1 MRILFCVILS
11 ILVFS
16 LSSQTEY
23 FNKYKPLA
31 DSLSEKYEVPS
42 CIILCVG
49 FLESGG
55 GKSKVATILNN
66 HFGIVGKNNLDKKD
80 RFNSKYK
87 YFYSVSDSYNSF
99 CKLITSKAYY
109 STLKG
114 NKNIDKWAIAIAS
127 KGYAE
132 NANLWSRYIIKLA
145 KKNCK

>member
-1 MRILFCVILS
+1 MRILFCIVLS
-11 ILVFS
+11 ILFLS

-31 DSLSEKYEVPS
+31 DSLGDKYGVPS

-49 FLESGG
+49 FLESGS
-55 GKSKVATILNN
+55 GKSKVAKILNN
-66 HFGIVGKNNLDKKD
+66 HFGIVGKNNLHKKGG
-80 RFNSKYK
+80 FKSKYK
-87 YFYSVSDSYNSF
+87 YFYSVSDSYINF
-99 CKLITSKAYY
+99 CKLITSKDYY

-132 NANLWSRYIIKLA
+132 NANVWSRYIIKLA
-145 KKNCK
+145 KINCK

>member
-1 MRILFCVILS
+1 MRLLFCIILS
-11 ILVFS
+11 ILFFS

-31 DSLSEKYEVPS
+31 DSLEDKYGVPS
-42 CIILCVG
+42 CLILSVG
-49 FLESGG
+49 FLESGR
-55 GKSKVATILNN
+55 GKSKVAKILNN
-66 HFGIVGKNNLDKKD
+66 HFGIVGKNNLHKKG
-80 RFNSKYK
+80 RFKSKYK

-99 CKLITSKAYY
+99 CKLIASKSYY

-114 NKNIDKWAIAIAS
+114 NKDINKWAIAIAS

-145 KKNCK
+145 KKQCK

>member
-1 MRILFCVILS
+1 MRILFCAILS
-11 ILVFS
+11 ILFHS

-31 DSLSEKYEVPS
+31 DSLEDKYGVPS
-42 CIILCVG
+42 CLILSVG

-55 GKSKVATILNN
+55 GKSKVAKVLNN
-66 HFGIVGKNNLDKKD
+66 HFGIVGKNNLHKKG
-80 RFNSKYK
+80 RFKSKYK

-99 CKLITSKAYY
+99 CKLIASKSYY

-114 NKNIDKWAIAIAS
+114 NKDINKWAIAIAS

-145 KKNCK
+145 KKKCK

>member
-1 MRILFCVILS
+1 MRILLFIILS
-11 ILVFS
+11 ILFFS

-31 DSLSEKYEVPS
+31 DSLSKKYEVPS

-55 GKSKVATILNN
+55 GKSKVAKVLNN
-66 HFGIVGKNNLDKKD
+66 HFGIVGKNNLHKKG
-80 RFNSKYK
+80 RFKSKYK

-99 CKLITSKAYY
+99 CKLIASKSYY

-114 NKNIDKWAIAIAS
+114 NKDINKWAIAIAS

-145 KKNCK
+145 KKQCK

>member
-1 MRILFCVILS
+1 MRILFCLILS
-11 ILVFS
+11 IIF
-16 LSSQTEY
+16 LSIRAQTDY

-55 GKSKVATILNN
+55 GKSKVAKVLNN
-66 HFGIVGKNNLDKKD
+66 HFGIVGKNNLHKKG
-80 RFNSKYK
+80 RFESKYK

-99 CKLITSKAYY
+99 CKLITSKSYY

-114 NKNIDKWAIAIAS
+114 NNNIDKWAIAIAS

-132 NANLWSRYIIKLA
+132 NANLWSSYIIKLA
-145 KKNCK
+145 KKQCK

>member
-1 MRILFCVILS
+1 MRILLFIILS
-11 ILVFS
+11 ILFFS

-31 DSLSEKYEVPS
+31 DSLSKKYEVPS

-55 GKSKVATILNN
+55 GKSKVAKVLNN
-66 HFGIVGKNNLDKKD
+66 HFGIVGKNNLHKKG
-80 RFNSKYK
+80 RFKSKYK

-99 CKLITSKAYY
+99 CKLIASKSYY
-109 STLKG
+109 FTLKG
-114 NKNIDKWAIAIAS
+114 NKDINKWAIAIAS

-145 KKNCK
+145 KKQCK

>member
-1 MRILFCVILS
+1 MRILFCAILS
-11 ILVFS
+11 ILFHP

-31 DSLSEKYEVPS
+31 DSLEDKYGVPS
-42 CIILCVG
+42 CLILSVG

-55 GKSKVATILNN
+55 GKSKVAKVLNN
-66 HFGIVGKNNLDKKD
+66 HFGIVGKNNLHKKG
-80 RFNSKYK
+80 RFKSKYK

-99 CKLITSKAYY
+99 CKLIASKSYY
-109 STLKG
+109 YTLKG
-114 NKNIDKWAIAIAS
+114 NKDIDKWAIAIAS

-145 KKNCK
+145 KKQCK

>member
-1 MRILFCVILS
+1 MRLLFCIILS
-11 ILVFS
+11 ILFFS

-31 DSLSEKYEVPS
+31 DSLEDKYGVPS
-42 CIILCVG
+42 CLILSVG

-55 GKSKVATILNN
+55 GKSKVAKVLNN
-66 HFGIVGKNNLDKKD
+66 HFGIVGKNNLHKKG
-80 RFNSKYK
+80 RFKSKYK

-99 CKLITSKAYY
+99 CKLIASKSYY

-114 NKNIDKWAIAIAS
+114 NKDIAKWAIAIAS

-132 NANLWSRYIIKLA
+132 NANLWSRYIITLA
-145 KKNCK
+145 KKQCK

>member
-99 CKLITSKAYY
+99 CKLITSKSYY

-114 NKNIDKWAIAIAS
+114 NNNIDKWAIAIAS

-145 KKNCK
+145 KKQCK

>member
-1 MRILFCVILS
+1 MRILFCAILS
-11 ILVFS
+11 ILFHS

-31 DSLSEKYEVPS
+31 DSLEDKYGVPS
-42 CIILCVG
+42 CLILSVG

-55 GKSKVATILNN
+55 GKSKVAKVLNN
-66 HFGIVGKNNLDKKD
+66 HFGFVGKNNLHKKG
-80 RFNSKYK
+80 RFKSKYK

-99 CKLITSKAYY
+99 CKLIASKSYY
-109 STLKG
+109 YTLKG
-114 NKNIDKWAIAIAS
+114 NKDIDKWAIAIAS

-145 KKNCK
+145 KKQCK

>member
-1 MRILFCVILS
+1 MRILFYLILS
-11 ILVFS
+11 FIF
-16 LSSQTEY
+16 LSIRAQTDY

-31 DSLSEKYEVPS
+31 DSLGDKYGVPP
-42 CIILCVG
+42 CLILSVG
-49 FLESGG
+49 FLESGS

-66 HFGIVGKNNLDKKD
+66 HFGIVGKNNLHKKG
-80 RFNSKYK
+80 RFKSKYK

-99 CKLITSKAYY
+99 CKLITSKSYY

-114 NKNIDKWAIAIAS
+114 NNNIDKWAIAIAS

-145 KKNCK
+145 KKQCK

>member
-1 MRILFCVILS
+1 MRILFCAILS
-11 ILVFS
+11 ILFHS

-31 DSLSEKYEVPS
+31 DSLEDKYGVPS
-42 CIILCVG
+42 CLILSVG
-49 FLESGG
+49 FLESGR
-55 GKSKVATILNN
+55 GKSKVAKILNN
-66 HFGIVGKNNLDKKD
+66 HFGIVGKNNLHKKG
-80 RFNSKYK
+80 RFKSKYK

-99 CKLITSKAYY
+99 CKLIASKSYY

-114 NKNIDKWAIAIAS
+114 NKDINKWAIAIAS

-145 KKNCK
+145 KKKCK

>member
-1 MRILFCVILS
+1 MRILLFIILS
-11 ILVFS
+11 ILFFS

-31 DSLSEKYEVPS
+31 DSLEDKYGVPS
-42 CIILCVG
+42 CLILSVG
-49 FLESGG
+49 FLESGR
-55 GKSKVATILNN
+55 GKSKVAKILNN
-66 HFGIVGKNNLDKKD
+66 HFGIVGKNNLHKKG
-80 RFNSKYK
+80 RFKSKYK

-99 CKLITSKAYY
+99 CKLIASKSYY

-114 NKNIDKWAIAIAS
+114 NKDIDKWAIAIAS

-145 KKNCK
+145 KKQCK

>member
-1 MRILFCVILS
+1 MRLLFCIILS
-11 ILVFS
+11 ILFFS

-31 DSLSEKYEVPS
+31 DSLEDKYGVPS
-42 CIILCVG
+42 CLILSVG
-49 FLESGG
+49 FLESGR
-55 GKSKVATILNN
+55 GKSKVAKILNN
-66 HFGIVGKNNLDKKD
+66 HFGIVGKNNLHKKG
-80 RFNSKYK
+80 RFKSKYK

-99 CKLITSKAYY
+99 CKLIASKSYY

-114 NKNIDKWAIAIAS
+114 NKDIDKWAIAIAS

-145 KKNCK
+145 KKQCK

>member
-1 MRILFCVILS
+1 MRILFCAILS
-11 ILVFS
+11 ILFHS

-31 DSLSEKYEVPS
+31 DSLEDKYGVPS
-42 CIILCVG
+42 CLILSVG

-55 GKSKVATILNN
+55 GKSKVAKVLNN
-66 HFGIVGKNNLDKKD
+66 HFGIVGKNNLHKKG
-80 RFNSKYK
+80 RFKSKYK

-99 CKLITSKAYY
+99 CKLIASKSYY
-109 STLKG
+109 YTLKG
-114 NKNIDKWAIAIAS
+114 NKDIDKWAIAIAS

-145 KKNCK
+145 KKQCK

>member
-1 MRILFCVILS
+1 MRILFCAILS
-11 ILVFS
+11 ILFHS

-31 DSLSEKYEVPS
+31 DSLEDKYGVPS
-42 CIILCVG
+42 CLILSVG

-55 GKSKVATILNN
+55 GKSKVAKVLNN
-66 HFGIVGKNNLDKKD
+66 HFGIVGKNNLLKKS
-80 RFNSKYK
+80 RFKSKYK

-99 CKLITSKAYY
+99 CKLIISKSYY

-145 KKNCK
+145 KKKCK

>member
-1 MRILFCVILS
+1 MRILFCAILS
-11 ILVFS
+11 ILFHS

-31 DSLSEKYEVPS
+31 DSLEDKYGVPS
-42 CIILCVG
+42 CLILSVG

-55 GKSKVATILNN
+55 GKSKVAKVLNN
-66 HFGIVGKNNLDKKD
+66 HFGIVGKNNLHKKG
-80 RFNSKYK
+80 RFKSKYK

-99 CKLITSKAYY
+99 CKLIASKSYY
-109 STLKG
+109 YNLKG
-114 NKNIDKWAIAIAS
+114 NKDIDKWAIAIAS

-145 KKNCK
+145 KKQCK